1 MRFSIL
7 VAGLALASLAGC
19 SGSGPVTM
27 NSGVGF
33 GDYQEFLRNRDMA
46 APSQARAPYSVPPER
61 AGLPPPPLIA
71 ARPIQATPRPV
82 PQPAPPAIA
91 MAPQPAPGAPLVA
104 PMRSLPVPGGVQAS
118 GSPVAPRT
126 APAPSPVAVAEAPRQ
141 QVSNEQD
148 FLAVLNRPASPTT
161 GAQAGAVIATAPV
174 TGIPDA
180 DVQAGPNIMAYALA
194 FDHPVGV
201 ERFRRMNPLRW
212 RQWEAACLQ
221 FRTQED
227 AQRAFLSAG
236 GPQRDGG
243 NLDPDGDG
251 YACWW
256 DPAPYRRAMQAT
268 QTARR

>member
-7 VAGLALASLAGC
+7 VAGLALAGLVGC

-33 GDYQEFLRNRDMA
+33 GDYQEFLRTRDTEG
-46 APSQARAPYSVPPER
+46 PVLRRAPYSIPPER
-61 AGLPPPPLIA
+61 AGLPPPPVLA
-71 ARPIQATPRPV
+71 ARPMSAAPIR
-82 PQPAPPAIA
+82 QPAPQAIA
-91 MAPQPAPGAPLVA
+91 MAPAPAPMVAPRAALPAPGGAQAAAPLV
-104 PMRSLPVPGGVQAS
+104 
-118 GSPVAPRT
+118 
-126 APAPSPVAVAEAPRQ
+126 EAPRQ
-141 QVSNEQD
+141 EVSNQQD
-148 FLAVLNRPASPTT
+148 FLAVLNRPQGQTT
-161 GAQAGAVIATAPV
+161 GQAGPVIATAPV
-174 TGIPDA
+174 TGIPDP
-180 DVQAGPNIMAYALA
+180 DLQAGPNIIAYALA

-212 RQWEAACLQ
+212 RQWENACLQ

-236 GPQRDGG
+236 GPERDGG